1 MQEEINKAITVL
13 ENGGVILYPTDT
25 IWGIGCDAKNET
37 AVQKV
42 FEIKKRIDSKSLIIL
57 LDDDRKLNRFVR
69 EVPEVVWDILDY
81 AVKPTTVVYPQ
92 AINLPKNL
100 IGADG
105 SIAIRITKDQ
115 FCKKLIQRFKNPIVS
130 TSANIAG
137 VNAPKDFKDI
147 APEILKAVDHV
158 VHLPASEKNNE
169 PSSIIKIGLGGELN
183 IIRK

>member
-1 MQEEINKAITVL
+1 MQEEINKVITVL
-13 ENGGVILYPTDT
+13 ENGGIILYPTDT
-25 IWGIGCDAKNET
+25 IWGLGCDAKNEE
-37 AVQKV
+37 AVQRIY
-42 FEIKKRIDSKSLIIL
+42 EIKKRIHSKSLIIL

-81 AVKPTTVVYPQ
+81 AIKPTTVIYPE

-100 IGADG
+100 VASDG
-105 SIAIRITKDQ
+105 SIAIRITKDD
-115 FCKKLIQRFKNPIVS
+115 FCRKLIQRFKNPIVS

-137 VNAPKDFKDI
+137 SNAPKDFKDI

-158 VHLPASEKNNE
+158 VHLRASEKNNE
-169 PSSIIKIGLGGELN
+169 PSSIIKIGPKGELD